1 MNVKKTMIR
10 LITIEDVQRVN
21 ELYFALFKLT
31 SETEPYYHKPTYQ
44 NEDFLKSVVD
54 QHNGF
59 VGYVYEKDDL
69 IIGFVIAQLQASPPY
84 ECFKQLNAVY
94 LMDIVVDEHY
104 RGHGIGA
111 KLMNKVKDWGLQNE
125 VDYLELSVL
134 AKNEKAYQ
142 LYLREGFVPYNI
154 SMRSKLK

>member
-1 MNVKKTMIR
+1 MIR
-10 LITIEDVQRVN
+10 LIAIDDIQRVN
-21 ELYFALFKLT
+21 ELYFALFNLT
-31 SETEPYYHKPTYQ
+31 AETEPYYHKPTYQ
-44 NEDFLKSVVD
+44 NEDFLKSVIE
-54 QHNGF
+54 QQNGF

-69 IIGFVIAQLQASPPY
+69 IIGFVIAQLQTSPPY
-84 ECFKQLNAVY
+84 ECFKQLNSVY

-111 KLMNKVKDWGLQNE
+111 KLIEKIKDWGVQKD

-134 AKNEKAYQ
+134 AKNEKAYR
-142 LYLREGFVPYNI
+142 LYLREGFVSYNI